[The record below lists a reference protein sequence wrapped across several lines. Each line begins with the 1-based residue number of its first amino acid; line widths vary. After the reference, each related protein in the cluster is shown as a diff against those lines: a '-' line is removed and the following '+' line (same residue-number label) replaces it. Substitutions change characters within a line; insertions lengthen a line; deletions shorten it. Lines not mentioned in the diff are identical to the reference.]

1 MGGKLL
7 NIIISYLKK
16 RKQLVKI
23 ENAPSNLI
31 QVSSGVPQGSIL
43 GPLLFLIFINDLSSS
58 SPHLGSYGFADDFKL
73 IALNEID
80 LSKGARGLENW
91 CYENIMTT
99 NTIKRKLLNLRGN
112 LSAKLNDTELHPTN
126 VQKDLG
132 LLITPNLTWNE
143 NCEIRAQKA
152 TRASFQLK
160 RNISATCSWV
170 NKLHSYT
177 GYIVLILTYCSQAW
191 SPSRANLVSFE
202 RVQEMATKWILNCN
216 LE

>member
-1 MGGKLL
+1 MEWAENYL
-7 NIIISYLKK
+7 IIISYLDK
-16 RKQLVKI
+16 RKQFVEV
-23 ENAPSNLI
+23 ENASSNLI

-43 GPLLFLIFINDLSSS
+43 GPLLFLIFINDLPNAR
-58 SPHLGSYGFADDFKL
+58 PHLEGYGFADDFKL

-80 LSKGARGLENW
+80 LRNGPRGLENW
-91 CYENIMTT
+91 CYENLMTT
-99 NTIKRKLLNLRGN
+99 NTSKCKLLNLSGN

-126 VQKDLG
+126 VPKDLG

-152 TRASFQLK
+152 TRAFFQLK

-177 GYIVLILTYCSQAW
+177 GHIVPIITYC
-191 SPSRANLVSFE
+191 
-202 RVQEMATKWILNCN
+202 
-216 LE
+216 